1 MPNSDIEAH
10 CGPTNLRLRCH
21 LPLVVPSDCGIVVAG
36 ETREWKEGELMIF
49 DDAYEHYVFHKGAS
63 ERLILLFDI
72 WHPDV
77 VEGEREGIK
86 KMFAAA
92 KQQGWLN

>member
-1 MPNSDIEAH
+1 M
-10 CGPTNLRLRCH
+10 
-21 LPLVVPSDCGIVVAG
+21 V
-36 ETREWKEGELMIF
+36 F

-72 WHPDV
+72 WHPDI

-86 KMFAAA
+86 KMFVAA
-92 KQQGWLN
+92 KQQGWLK